1 MIKGYR
7 CFEIAQ
13 AFLGCAYYADYEA
26 LNKNC
31 DGIIY
36 GYSNVRNVNLTFS
49 CEVFLKLFC
58 F

>member
-49 CEVFLKLFC
+49 CGVFLKLFC